1 MKSILIKGGTV
12 IDPSQKINKKLDIL
26 IEGNIIK
33 ELSENIKGNFDQIIN
48 VEHLYIS
55 PGFIDI
61 HVHLRDPGLTY
72 KEDIISGCNSAS
84 AGGITSLLPMPNSLP
99 PCDNPKTVE
108 YIIQKAKS
116 ATARVFPVGCITQ
129 NLGGK
134 ELTNFDELK
143 KAGAITFSDDGRPVF
158 NIDLMEKALK
168 ITKKYNIP
176 ITSHCE
182 DLTIVRK
189 GIINNGEISKLLNLQ
204 GMDRTSEDSVTQREI
219 NLADKLDSMIHI
231 AHVSTEGSKK
241 IIEIAKNKGVKV
253 TAETCPHYFILTD
266 KELLK
271 KDANYRM
278 NPPLREEKDRLS
290 IIQGIKDG
298 TFDCIVTD
306 HAPHSIKEKENFE
319 TAPNGIIGLESSFA
333 LSYTYLV
340 QPKHISL
347 YKLVELMSTNPAKI
361 MKLPVGTLKKGS
373 LADIAIF
380 DINKTWIFN
389 KNKLKS
395 KSKNTPF
402 DGYSLSAKVLYTIM
416 DGNIVYQNSHSG
428 EGE

>member
-1 MKSILIKGGTV
+1 
-12 IDPSQKINKKLDIL
+12 
-26 IEGNIIK
+26 
-33 ELSENIKGNFDQIIN
+33 
-48 VEHLYIS
+48 
-55 PGFIDI
+55 
-61 HVHLRDPGLTY
+61 
-72 KEDIISGCNSAS
+72 
-84 AGGITSLLPMPNSLP
+84 
-99 PCDNPKTVE
+99 
-108 YIIQKAKS
+108 
-116 ATARVFPVGCITQ
+116 
-129 NLGGK
+129 
-134 ELTNFDELK
+134 
-143 KAGAITFSDDGRPVF
+143 
-158 NIDLMEKALK
+158 
-168 ITKKYNIP
+168 
-176 ITSHCE
+176 
-182 DLTIVRK
+182 
-189 GIINNGEISKLLNLQ
+189 
-204 GMDRTSEDSVTQREI
+204 
-219 NLADKLDSMIHI
+219 MIHI
-231 AHVSTEGSKK
+231 AHVSTVGSKK
-241 IIEIAKNKGVKV
+241 IIETAKNKGVKV

-290 IIQGIKDG
+290 IIEGLKDG

-340 QPKHISL
+340 EPNHISL

-380 DINKTWIFN
+380 DINKSWIFD

-402 DGYSLSAKVLYTIM
+402 DRYSLSAKVLYTIM
-416 DGNIVYQNSHSG
+416 NGNLVYQNSHDE